1 MTETTEALDCDGFA
15 AHNMHLAHRV
25 EDRDAS
31 AEKRR
36 IACGVNVFG
45 NVNDG
50 FRLED
55 AIFGI

>member
-1 MTETTEALDCDGFA
+1 MTETTESLDCDGFA
-15 AHNMHLAHRV
+15 AHDMHLAHRI

-31 AEKRR
+31 AEERR
-36 IACGVNVFG
+36 VACCVNVLG

-55 AIFGI
+55 AVFGI